1 MSVYL
6 DNAATT
12 AVAPEVLESMIPV
25 LRDSYVNPSLSHALG
40 RKSRVII
47 EQNRRAIAKH
57 LRCHAKTI
65 YFTSGG
71 TEADNLALRSAV
83 RDLNCERIITSAAEH
98 SAVIKTAESLVRSE
112 GIVLELVQH
121 LPDGSVDLEHLK
133 RLLSEGPKTLVSLMH
148 ANNEV
153 AVLQDLDR
161 IGSLCRAHGALFH
174 SDTVQTMAHYAF
186 DLSKLPVD
194 FITCSAHKFHG
205 PKGIGFLYIA
215 EGLKVGGQIEGGSQ
229 ERAVRG
235 GTENIHSIVGLAT
248 ALELA
253 YRELEEHER
262 HIRGLKAQMVV
273 GLKSMFSDLKFNGD
287 SDDPSRL
294 YTVLNVSFPPHPKNG
309 MALFLLD
316 LEGIACSGG
325 SACSSGATLGS
336 HVLRAL
342 QFHDQTRASLRFS
355 FGRYN
360 TEGDIQ
366 EALAAIKRVF
376 S

>member
-1 MSVYL
+1 
-6 DNAATT
+6 
-12 AVAPEVLESMIPV
+12 
-25 LRDSYVNPSLSHALG
+25 
-40 RKSRVII
+40 
-47 EQNRRAIAKH
+47 
-57 LRCHAKTI
+57 
-65 YFTSGG
+65 
-71 TEADNLALRSAV
+71 
-83 RDLNCERIITSAAEH
+83 
-98 SAVIKTAESLVRSE
+98 
-112 GIVLELVQH
+112 LVQH

-262 HIRGLKAQMVV
+262 HIRDLKAQMVV